1 MGDQP
6 CVSGRSTLPTGD
18 TREIKP
24 PKKRCLLAPR
34 WDYPEGTPN
43 GGIQEAAR
51 MDQVILPVFEG
62 LQYDSISLVHS

>member
-6 CVSGRSTLPTGD
+6 CVSGRSMLPTGD

-43 GGIQEAAR
+43 G
-51 MDQVILPVFEG
+51 VFEG

>member
-6 CVSGRSTLPTGD
+6 CASGRSTLPPGN
-18 TREIKP
+18 TRETKP

-43 GGIQEAAR
+43 GGSTP
-51 MDQVILPVFEG
+51 LPSAPPPASPG
-62 LQYDSISLVHS
+62 LKSHPPPPEK